1 MLLMASANPHLVQRV
16 LYTSSTWGQGVK
28 SSQLV
33 SISIVKFLRL
43 TNLWLEVGDG
53 RGIWWKKPPIIRQE

>member
-1 MLLMASANPHLVQRV
+1 MLMTSANPHLVYRV
-16 LYTSSTWGQGVK
+16 LYTSPTWGQGVK

-33 SISIVKFLRL
+33 SISIVKIVRL

-53 RGIWWKKPPIIRQE
+53 RGIRWKKPPIIRQE